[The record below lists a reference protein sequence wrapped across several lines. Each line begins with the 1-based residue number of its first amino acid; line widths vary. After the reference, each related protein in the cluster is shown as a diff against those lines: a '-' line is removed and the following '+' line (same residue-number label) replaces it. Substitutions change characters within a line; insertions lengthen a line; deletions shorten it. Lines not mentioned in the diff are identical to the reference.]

1 MSNPVSLFAPAG
13 GGKDPLARLRSQA
26 EELEGVFLNTL
37 MKTADT
43 LEGIASFEEKRKPVW
58 KNT

>member
-1 MSNPVSLFAPAG
+1 
-13 GGKDPLARLRSQA
+13 
-26 EELEGVFLNTL
+26 

-58 KNT
+58 KNK